1 MPCVPARR
9 ARESSPATR
18 CWPPSRSSASSRWA
32 RPRSRPPS
40 PATPF
45 TLASIGIKGTLTNK
59 LAVYPD
65 TTPNDDRH
73 VQDEVILE
81 VEWARRLTPV
91 GRAEARRGRP
101 QGRQDFDEGVNLQI
115 PETSL
120 HRSILDLKE
129 AVARFSRGAYDVS
142 VGKQIFAWGT
152 AEAFNPTDNLN
163 AYDYLDP
170 LDREKLGA
178 WSVAA
183 RATFGPANLLFVIV
197 PVFTPSRLP
206 LPDSRWT
213 PMPPDGFAGVP
224 EPRELP
230 SNDVGSMQYGARLR
244 ATLGGWDLGL
254 SYYDGFD
261 ATPVYRLGTVDI
273 GGASVPSLTP
283 VFTRVHVPGFDFSTT
298 LKKLEIHGEGAFR
311 LVSSNGRDSR
321 FQWIG
326 GAAYTWDVGY
336 RWLDQVSLLVEYARE
351 ATLGRVDSSILPFG
365 SSGEVGDLLAPN
377 AYRNAPF
384 GRVLFKVDEETQ
396 VRLLAL
402 ADLENK
408 ASGYAQI
415 RITHR
420 LTDRAQVQA
429 SYDILWG
436 APNTFWGR
444 WARNDR
450 FFLSFKTYF

>member
-1 MPCVPARR
+1 
-9 ARESSPATR
+9 
-18 CWPPSRSSASSRWA
+18 
-32 RPRSRPPS
+32 
-40 PATPF
+40 
-45 TLASIGIKGTLTNK
+45 
-59 LAVYPD
+59 
-65 TTPNDDRH
+65 
-73 VQDEVILE
+73 
-81 VEWARRLTPV
+81 
-91 GRAEARRGRP
+91 
-101 QGRQDFDEGVNLQI
+101 
-115 PETSL
+115 
-120 HRSILDLKE
+120 RSILDLKE
-129 AVARFSRGAYDVS
+129 AVARFSRGAYEVS

-152 AEAFNPTDNLN
+152 AEGFNPTDNLN

-206 LPDSRWT
+206 LSDSRWT
-213 PMPPDGFAGVP
+213 PTPPGVFAGVP

-230 SNDVGSMQYGARLR
+230 SNDIGSMQYGARLR

-261 ATPVYRLGTVDI
+261 STPVYRSGTVDL
-273 GGASVPSLTP
+273 GGASVSSLTP

-298 LKKLEIHGEGAFR
+298 LNKLEIHGEGVFR
-311 LVSSNGRDSR
+311 LVSSNGRDHR

-326 GAAYTWDVGY
+326 GAAYTWDVGH
-336 RWLDQVSLLVEYARE
+336 RWLDQVSLLVEYGRE

-365 SSGEVGDLLAPN
+365 ESGEVGDLLAPN

-384 GRVLFKVDEETQ
+384 GRILFKVDEDTQ

-444 WARNDR
+444 WAHNDR
-450 FFLSFKTYF
+450 FFLNVKT